1 MQNDYTHGN
10 TQSNEWYFKIS
21 YIILRMHACKN
32 LRNMLKNITIPY
44 HQHRSLKRTPERT
57 GEHNV
62 TSYSDWWSTCEYL
75 TERIQQRSMM
85 WKLRLKKEWRKETEE
100 GMHTVYV
107 KAQVWNIHTK
117 KSAGKKRLKNLLCQ
131 HRNQWHFTTFIWRT
145 VLLNCNYISQHYFL
159 LYFWSINAAFVNTR
173 YFFQK
178 Y

>member
-62 TSYSDWWSTCEYL
+62 DILQWLVEH
-75 TERIQQRSMM
+75 M
-85 WKLRLKKEWRKETEE
+85 WIPDRENPAEEHDVEAEIEE
-100 GMHTVYV
+100 GMKKRDRRRHAHSLCKSTGV
-107 KAQVWNIHTK
+107 KYTHK
-117 KSAGKKRLKNLLCQ
+117 KISREKKRLKNLLCQ
-131 HRNQWHFTTFIWRT
+131 HRNQWHFTT
-145 VLLNCNYISQHYFL
+145 YSYGEQ
-159 LYFWSINAAFVNTR
+159 
-173 YFFQK
+173 FF
-178 Y
+178 